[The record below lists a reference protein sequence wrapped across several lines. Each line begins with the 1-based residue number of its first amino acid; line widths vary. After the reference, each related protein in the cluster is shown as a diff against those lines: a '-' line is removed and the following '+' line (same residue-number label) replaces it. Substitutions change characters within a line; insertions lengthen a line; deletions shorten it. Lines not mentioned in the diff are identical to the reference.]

1 MSEERKMEVVYN
13 RWVLLIPIIMIVL
26 GGMLVFFFWFLNP
39 ILGLLGGALILV
51 GVMVLG
57 VLLVIVIGFH
67 FSIRSLKRQRPIPPP
82 LSEELEEADQDP
94 PSSEDQN
101 TKT

>member
-13 RWVLLIPIIMIVL
+13 RWVLLIPIIMIAI
-26 GGMLVFFFWFLNP
+26 GGMFIFFFWFLNP
-39 ILGLLGGALILV
+39 FLGLFGGALILV
-51 GVMVLG
+51 GIMVLG
-57 VLLVIVIGFH
+57 VLLTLIIALH
-67 FSIRSLKRQRPIPPP
+67 FSVRSLKRQRPTPPP

-101 TKT
+101 AKT